1 MTQFLTIENETEAKE
16 SKKTVLSHEYN
27 NRKGW
32 VLRCN
37 DVDDYI
43 KVVYLGN
50 CSVDGDMF
58 ACYTI
63 NNHIIINKGIKG
75 DEFNK

>member
-1 MTQFLTIENETEAKE
+1 MTQFLTIENATQAKE

-27 NRKGW
+27 NSKGW
-32 VLRCN
+32 VLKSN
-37 DVDDYI
+37 DVDNYR
-43 KVVYLGN
+43 KVLYLGN

-58 ACYTI
+58 ACYTRS
-63 NNHIIINKGIKG
+63 NQIIINKGTKG